1 MKRLV
6 ALVLT
11 PQGDVRDEAAS
22 RLLELLSRSQL
33 KEFLA
38 ALLRELKR
46 RQVHATLA
54 GAADAEVSTSLAK
67 SYPGRELTVA
77 QDASLGGGVRVSAG
91 DDIVDASMRGYIR
104 EIIEELGGT

>member
-1 MKRLV
+1 VKRLV
-6 ALVLT
+6 ALALT
-11 PQGDVRDEAAS
+11 PEGEVRDEVAS

-38 ALLRELKR
+38 ALRRELKR

-54 GAADAEVSTSLAK
+54 GRVDAEVGISLAQ

-77 QDASLGGGVRVSAG
+77 QDASLGGGVRISAG